1 MSSRGLERL
10 AGAVA
15 VGGASAAC
23 GRVVSVLVL
32 DGSGYLGEGV
42 GRYVDGVLGDGQLLG
57 RFLRDGKTSFGC
69 EGLLGG

>member
-1 MSSRGLERL
+1 MSSCGLERL

-42 GRYVDGVLGDGQLLG
+42 GRYVDGVLGDGQLL
-57 RFLRDGKTSFGC
+57 D
-69 EGLLGG
+69 